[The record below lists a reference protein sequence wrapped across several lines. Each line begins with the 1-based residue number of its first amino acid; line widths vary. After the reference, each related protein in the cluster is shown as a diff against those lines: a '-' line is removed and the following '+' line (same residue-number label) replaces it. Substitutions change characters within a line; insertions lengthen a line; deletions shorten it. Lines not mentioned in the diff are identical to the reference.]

1 MIKEGRCSVITGN
14 GPLIWDFA
22 LAKEFKTFAQLI
34 ELLESRGVPTCAA
47 TPDCLR
53 REMIIF
59 SPGTTE
65 YWVTCAVR
73 IFNSRAAFVSDEV
86 LQF

>member
-1 MIKEGRCSVITGN
+1 MTKEDRCSVATGK
-14 GPLIWDFA
+14 GLLIWDFA
-22 LAKEFKTFAQLI
+22 LAKEFKTFVQLS
-34 ELLESRGVPTCAA
+34 ELLESRDVPTCAA

-53 REMIIF
+53 REMNIF

-73 IFNSRAAFVSDEV
+73 IFNSRAAFVSD
-86 LQF
+86 